1 MVVLL
6 HISEHSEMDCL
17 VSWHSK
23 QAIVVV
29 WRWWCNWS
37 QGMVSSFL
45 AGDVVKNSPT
55 WQDNLD
61 NQHLVPLFQS
71 DPRFSGFP
79 DVIRNP
85 MSWLGA
91 PSGHIS
97 FVESL
102 RVAESGCA
110 RQVSE
115 FKDHEL
121 AGLGASF
128 VLNYTDD
135 VLRRLVIRQVGTGR
149 SGRNGCQLVEPTTK
163 GVNVSLITGIPPWV
177 S

>member
-1 MVVLL
+1 M
-6 HISEHSEMDCL
+6 
-17 VSWHSK
+17 
-23 QAIVVV
+23 
-29 WRWWCNWS
+29 
-37 QGMVSSFL
+37 SF
-45 AGDVVKNSPT
+45 ATPCHGWV
-55 WQDNLD
+55 
-61 NQHLVPLFQS
+61 
-71 DPRFSGFP
+71 
-79 DVIRNP
+79 
-85 MSWLGA
+85 A

-163 GVNVSLITGIPPWV
+163 GVNVSLITGITTLSLVMFVGFYPHSCWYV
-177 S
+177 YSFFG